1 MLIKDAMCDIAMSAL
16 GKEQALKC
24 TSTVLFAPGSQQT
37 TLPFCLTTAHL
48 KSVTPGDKSTSK
60 LQLSPSD
67 HSMAAKAKIDTV
79 KEQAP

>member
-1 MLIKDAMCDIAMSAL
+1 MLIKDAMCGIAMSAL
-16 GKEQALKC
+16 GKEQALKR

-79 KEQAP
+79 KEQTS